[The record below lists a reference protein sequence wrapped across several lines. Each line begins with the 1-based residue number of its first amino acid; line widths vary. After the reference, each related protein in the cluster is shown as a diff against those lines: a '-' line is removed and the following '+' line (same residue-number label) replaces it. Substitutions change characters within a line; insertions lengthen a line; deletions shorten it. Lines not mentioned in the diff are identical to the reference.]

1 LLAGVNGNTDIRNFI
16 SPENVY
22 QSLSV
27 VFWVIETQPM
37 ERFKSTVS
45 KSLDV
50 AEKVG
55 KIAGQRVGKL
65 MVYNFVQM
73 LIVERIALTQ
83 CWEEN
88 LRLMEED
95 IKQKNYLERVKQQRN
110 TIVDIIRRFWLC
122 VSRTR

>member
-1 LLAGVNGNTDIRNFI
+1 
-16 SPENVY
+16 
-22 QSLSV
+22 
-27 VFWVIETQPM
+27 M